1 MSGWEELFRGMD
13 QTKVKS
19 AMEKAKTL
27 SENPTVQQAFARMD
41 QKEIANMIRTLS
53 TQDKNQLLKSLFQ
66 SKNKDFL
73 RVIEQMK

>member
-1 MSGWEELFRGMD
+1 MAGWEELFRGMD

-19 AMEKAKTL
+19 AMERAKAI

-41 QKEIANMIRTLS
+41 QKEIINALRSLS
-53 TQDKNQLLKSLFQ
+53 NQDKNRLLKILLQ

-73 RVIEQMK
+73 QMIDQLK

>member
-13 QTKVKS
+13 QRKVKS
-19 AMEKAKTL
+19 AMERAKVL

-41 QKEIANMIRTLS
+41 QKEIADMVRSLS
-53 TQDKNQLLKSLFQ
+53 NQDKNRLLKSLFQ

-73 RVIEQMK
+73 EIIDQLK